1 MLHIKDIEAFAHI
14 NEALAER
21 EESQRNAVSTGE
33 STADGHHPA
42 LHPALLLAL
51 AARAQAIPYREDDG
65 PAEDAGQS
73 SPPAEPPTSLAA
85 VIARLLFPR

>member
-21 EESQRNAVSTGE
+21 EEAEGPGPGGLPGG
-33 STADGHHPA
+33 DDHHNPA

-51 AARAQAIPYREDDG
+51 AARAQNIPYREDDSATD
-65 PAEDAGQS
+65 PAPDTR
-73 SPPAEPPTSLAA
+73 PTEPPTSLAS